1 MLFAAAAK
9 SSSSSAFF
17 FIIIV
22 VYAVAY
28 FAFIRPRSRKAKAAR
43 TQAKQVEVGERART
57 IGGLIGTIVSRND
70 ESVTLRTASGVELDF
85 IPSAIAGRIDPVPTV
100 DEDAS
105 EHDEGHDHEDE
116 GHSHEGDDK

>member
-1 MLFAAAAK
+1 MLLFATAAK

-43 TQAKQVEVGERART
+43 TQSKQVEIGERART
-57 IGGLIGTIVSRND
+57 IGGLIGTIVRRND

-85 IPSAIAGRIDPVPTV
+85 IPSAIAGRVDPVPTV
-100 DEDAS
+100 DDDLS
-105 EHDEGHDHEDE
+105 DHDEDHEDE
-116 GHSHEGDDK
+116 GHSHEGDEK